1 MCRIATGMR
10 GTFLRF
16 LNLVLAPLQIVVTV
30 VAFSLGTSFEE
41 ATASSS
47 GEPPIIPAGY
57 AFTVWSVIYA
67 GSVLYAIYQFP
78 RRRLNDPLLS
88 PIRAYTASAFAATAS
103 WLVAARFNQTGV
115 TVVCIF
121 WLLASLLPAFLS
133 FMRRQNRLTWTE
145 RLAVTSPLSIYTGW
159 VTVAVFANVS
169 AWLYRHG
176 LLNVLFTPALWAA
189 VMVLVAGT
197 LAAWLVKRSA
207 SLPFTLTV
215 CWALV
220 AILVANLT
228 REYHP
233 EVVVACGVM
242 TAVDLGALV
251 MSRLRL

>member
-1 MCRIATGMR
+1 MR
-10 GTFLRF
+10 GTFLQF
-16 LNLVLAPLQIVVTV
+16 LNLILAPSQIVVTV
-30 VAFSLGTSFEE
+30 VAFSFGTSFDQ

-67 GSVLYAIYQFP
+67 GSILYAIYQFP
-78 RRRLNDPLLS
+78 RRRLDDSLLG
-88 PIRAYTASAFAATAS
+88 PIRPYTASAFAATTC
-103 WLVAARFNQTGV
+103 WLVAARFNQTGI
-115 TVVCIF
+115 TVVCIM

-133 FMRRQNRLTWTE
+133 FMRKQNRLTWTE
-145 RLAVTSPLSIYTGW
+145 RLVVTGPLSIYTGW

-169 AWLYRHG
+169 AWLYRYG
-176 LLNVLFTPALWAA
+176 LLNRVLTPALCAV
-189 VMVLVAGT
+189 VMVIVAGT

-207 SLPFTLTV
+207 SIPFAFTV
-215 CWALV
+215 CWAPV

-233 EVVVACGVM
+233 EVVTACGVM

-251 MSRLRL
+251 LSRRRL